1 MYEVV
6 SFVRKFLTSV
16 LLAGLEREKHSGQ
29 TRGWRRGGG
38 RWEVLSNI
46 CISLTGGEEVSPHI

>member
-38 RWEVLSNI
+38 GEGVEE
-46 CISLTGGEEVSPHI
+46 GGSVKYLYFSHRR